1 MNNINYFFERK
12 ILKNLFI
19 LLPAALISGPFFPD
33 LFVIIISLYFI
44 FNINIFKSDEIFN
57 KKFHWIFIFFYL
69 TICISSLI
77 SEYNTYSLKP
87 SVTYLRF
94 GLFAIGSYF
103 LISRNHDIVLKLSK
117 FFLIILFILFID
129 TIFQFFLVII

>member
-117 FFLIILFILFID
+117 FF
-129 TIFQFFLVII
+129 